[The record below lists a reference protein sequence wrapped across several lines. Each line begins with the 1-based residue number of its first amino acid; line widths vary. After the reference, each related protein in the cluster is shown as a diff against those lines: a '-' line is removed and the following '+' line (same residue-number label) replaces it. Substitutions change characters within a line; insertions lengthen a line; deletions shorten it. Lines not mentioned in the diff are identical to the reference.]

1 MPNKLDI
8 EEFLPLFLGA
18 AAALGVL
25 PFAVIRLLNGDWAI
39 GLLDSAIV
47 IALVG
52 LCAYIYRT
60 RRFRSAGLA
69 VALICTAGMLITVYL
84 RGPVQIYWAYP
95 AMMAVFFLVRP
106 AQAIVINGLGLFGIM
121 PALAAMN
128 DPLLLATVSITLLVT
143 ITFAYAF
150 AAITRGQ
157 RNELLR
163 LANRDPLTGAGN
175 RRAFQQKL
183 TSLVAERKR
192 SQTQASMVM
201 LDLDHFKALN
211 DAYGHD
217 VGDRILVRVA
227 ELISL
232 RIRAS
237 DSFFRIGGEEFV
249 ILTEGEGLS
258 VAARLAEQLRALV
271 AECELIP
278 SGQVTISLGVAELK
292 PNESHAEWLKRAD
305 EALYAA
311 KRSGRNKTSLAA
323 AAA

>member
-47 IALVG
+47 IALAG
-52 LCAYIYRT
+52 LCVYIYRT
-60 RRFRSAGLA
+60 RRFRAAGLA

-84 RGPVQIYWAYP
+84 KGPVQIYWAYP

-106 AQAIVINGLGLFGIM
+106 THAIVINGLGLFGIM

-192 SQTQASMVM
+192 SQAQASMVM

-292 PNESHAEWLKRAD
+292 PHESHDEWLKRAD